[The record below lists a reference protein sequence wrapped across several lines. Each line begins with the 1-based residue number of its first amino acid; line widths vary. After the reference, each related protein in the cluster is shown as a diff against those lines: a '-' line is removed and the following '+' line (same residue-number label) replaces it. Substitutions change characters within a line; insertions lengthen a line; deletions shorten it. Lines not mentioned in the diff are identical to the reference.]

1 MKFVRVKAPAKINLT
16 LEIIGKRDDG
26 FHELQSIMHAVNLF
40 DTLDFAVSNGQGI
53 NISLS
58 GNSTEIPYNDSNLVY
73 KTAFKYFQKAQI
85 ENVSLSCN
93 IDKKIP
99 VSAGLAGG
107 STDAAAAVYA
117 LNKLFDEKLSPEK
130 IDELLAECGS
140 DTNFCFYGG
149 CALCEGRGE
158 KITTLPALNIPVA
171 IIKPSK
177 VGVSAKEAY
186 LAYASQKIKPAPG
199 NTQALKNLILDGSF
213 DKNLVVNHLEQPV
226 LNLYPELK
234 AFKTPGTFMSGS
246 GSAFFTFD
254 EDELSKFLKFDCKIF
269 GGLSLFSKGVF
280 EC

>member
-1 MKFVRVKAPAKINLT
+1 MKAIRVKAPAKINLT

-26 FHELQSIMHAVNLF
+26 FHELQSIMHSVNLF
-40 DTLDFAVSNGQGI
+40 DTLDFAVSNGRGI

-158 KITTLPALNIPVA
+158 KITKLPALNIPVA

-213 DKNLVVNHLEQPV
+213 NKNLVVNHLEQPV
-226 LNLYPELK
+226 LDLYPELK
-234 AFKTPGTFMSGS
+234 AFKTPETFMSGS
-246 GSAFFTFD
+246 GSAFFTFN
-254 EDELSKFLKFDCKIF
+254 EDELSKFLKSDCKIF